1 MVDSPKLD
9 VPSIKG
15 VLLDIDGTMY
25 DQSQLRNRML
35 REIVKENIKKP
46 IYLLV
51 LLKWLY
57 IFRKERE
64 TLRFSNINCHPLIT
78 RQYSLIHEKY
88 RVDEEFIKK
97 IVDEWVLTKPLP
109 FLHLYVKTGLS
120 AFLEYCSEKSIRIG
134 VYSDYPTQ
142 KKIQALGC
150 TKYCELFLESTSPEI
165 NAFKP
170 SPNGLL
176 LACRIWDID
185 PAQLLYIGDRP
196 EVDTLAA
203 RNVGCQFVLMGNA
216 QNKTYHCA
224 SDFKELTN
232 LFNIHHT

>member
-9 VPSIKG
+9 VPSIRG

-35 REIVKENIKKP
+35 REIIKENIKKP
-46 IYLLV
+46 IYLSI

-64 TLRFSNINCHPLIT
+64 KLRFSNNNCHRINDY
-78 RQYSLIHEKY
+78 QYSLIHEKY
-88 RVDEEFIKK
+88 RVDEEFIMK
-97 IVDEWVLTKPLP
+97 IVDEWILTKPLT

-120 AFLEYCSEKSIRIG
+120 VFLEYCSEKSIRIG

-150 TKYCELFLESTSPEI
+150 TKFCELFLESTSPQI

-170 SPNGLL
+170 SPKGLL

-185 PAQLLYIGDRP
+185 PAQLLYIGDRS
-196 EVDTLAA
+196 EIDAQAA
-203 RNVGCQFVLMGNA
+203 RNAGCQFVLMG
-216 QNKTYHCA
+216 KTHSPTYPCV
-224 SDFKELTN
+224 SEFQELTDMFKRHN
-232 LFNIHHT
+232 Q